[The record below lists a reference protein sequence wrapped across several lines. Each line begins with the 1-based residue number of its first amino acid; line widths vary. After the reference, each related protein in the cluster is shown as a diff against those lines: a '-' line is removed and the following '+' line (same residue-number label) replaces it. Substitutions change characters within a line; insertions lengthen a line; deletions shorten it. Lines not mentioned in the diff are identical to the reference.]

1 MSYFSFFALQIKA
14 VDYNRFM
21 NEKTI
26 VKQKWISDAA
36 YFKSLERQ
44 VTMEMK
50 GSERNDW
57 LEAEQEYQLLDNQRA
72 KLGLVRLN

>member
-1 MSYFSFFALQIKA
+1 
-14 VDYNRFM
+14 M
-21 NEKTI
+21 NKKTR

-44 VTMEMK
+44 GAMEKK
-50 GSERNDW
+50 GNIQKDW
-57 LEAEQEYQLLDNQRA
+57 LEAEQEYQLLDKQTI